1 MKKISILYDVSII
14 ANNYSRTGVYFVAL
28 NILNELKK
36 KNEISLSLYCQ
47 SDDIASAK
55 NNIASLAKSADLPCV
70 FRLTQPSLNRFKPK
84 LKKILNK
91 MPRFLQNL
99 AYKNKNFILKFAS
112 TLKKPQPKPALKAQ
126 ELAKYDAFFSPCF
139 AVPDEFKNIKN
150 YLIIY
155 DLIPLLLDGYKDD
168 PSNTWILNMLNNLD
182 DKSTCFS
189 ISCHTK
195 KDFLAHLPKLKDE
208 NIVVTPLACDESF
221 KPASN
226 EQINLAKQKYKIPE
240 NKKYIFSL
248 CSLEPRKNILRV
260 IKCFCEFIKKHN
272 INDLVLALGGGADM
286 KFLPTLQ
293 ANIKNLNEYKDKI
306 LILGYVDS
314 ADLAP
319 LYSGALFFVYT
330 SQYEGF
336 GLPPLEAMSCGS
348 AVITSDNS
356 SLPEV
361 VGDAGIMIAYDSDE
375 AHIKA
380 YEKYYFDENFRKE
393 NAKKGLERSGL
404 FSWQKCADIMV
415 NKIKD
420 DIEKAKI
427 NL

>member
-1 MKKISILYDVSII
+1 MILKKLKLIYDASIVVNTTN
-14 ANNYSRTGVYFVAL
+14 ANWARSGVYFSAL
-28 NILNELKK
+28 NLLKEFAKRDDIELVLYCKTDDKNKAKKFLKDLLKK
-36 KNEISLSLYCQ
+36 DFACIFEFVPSKLIIALKRTIEKLPPLISKPFYK
-47 SDDIASAK
+47 A
-55 NNIASLAKSADLPCV
+55 NDL
-70 FRLTQPSLNRFKPK
+70 RKK
-84 LKKILNK
+84 L
-91 MPRFLQNL
+91 
-99 AYKNKNFILKFAS
+99 KNKNPQ
-112 TLKKPQPKPALKAQ
+112 KKPNTQDPNEYNA
-126 ELAKYDAFFSPCF
+126 C
-139 AVPDEFKNIKN
+139 
-150 YLIIY
+150 YLSAAY
-155 DLIPLLLDGYKDD
+155 DLPARFKHDESIIKYAIAYDVMPLIFPQYYKDSVD
-168 PSNTWILNMLNNLD
+168 GWLQTFKIFNNY
-182 DKSTCFS
+182 FS
-189 ISCHTK
+189 ISQHTK
-195 KDFLAHLPKLKDE
+195 KDYLKHLEHLKE
-208 NIVVTPLACDESF
+208 QNITTALLACDESF
-221 KPASN
+221 KPANN

-415 NKIKD
+415 NKMKQD
-420 DIEKAKI
+420 LKF
-427 NL
+427 

>member
-1 MKKISILYDVSII
+1 MILKKLKLIYDASIVVNTTN
-14 ANNYSRTGVYFVAL
+14 ANWARSGVYFSAL
-28 NILNELKK
+28 NLLKEFAKRDDIELVLYCKTDDKNKAKKFLKDLLKK
-36 KNEISLSLYCQ
+36 DFACIFEFVPSKLIIALKRTIEKLPPLISKPFYK
-47 SDDIASAK
+47 A
-55 NNIASLAKSADLPCV
+55 NDL
-70 FRLTQPSLNRFKPK
+70 RKK
-84 LKKILNK
+84 L
-91 MPRFLQNL
+91 
-99 AYKNKNFILKFAS
+99 KNKNPQ
-112 TLKKPQPKPALKAQ
+112 KKPNTQNPNEYNA
-126 ELAKYDAFFSPCF
+126 C
-139 AVPDEFKNIKN
+139 
-150 YLIIY
+150 YLSAAY
-155 DLIPLLLDGYKDD
+155 DLPARFKHDESIIKYAIAYDVMPLIFPQYYKDSVD
-168 PSNTWILNMLNNLD
+168 GWLQTFKIFNNY
-182 DKSTCFS
+182 FS
-189 ISCHTK
+189 ISRHTK
-195 KDFLAHLPKLKDE
+195 KDYLKHLEHLKE
-208 NIVVTPLACDESF
+208 QNITTALLACDESF

-248 CSLEPRKNILRV
+248 CTLEPRKNLIRTLKTF
-260 IKCFCEFIKKHN
+260 IEFIKKNN
-272 INDLVLALGGGADM
+272 IDDLVFVLGGGHWEI
-286 KFLPTLQ
+286 F
-293 ANIKNLNEYKDKI
+293 IKELEKSIDDLGAYKDKI
-306 LILGYVDS
+306 LKIGYVDDK
-314 ADLAP
+314 DLAP

-415 NKIKD
+415 NKMKQD
-420 DIEKAKI
+420 LKF
-427 NL
+427 

>member
-1 MKKISILYDVSII
+1 MILKKLKLIYDASIVVNTTN
-14 ANNYSRTGVYFVAL
+14 ANWARSGVYFSAL
-28 NILNELKK
+28 NLLKEFAKRDDIELVLYCKTDDKNKAKKFLKDLLKK
-36 KNEISLSLYCQ
+36 DFACIFEFVPSKLIIALKRAIEKLPPLISKPFYK
-47 SDDIASAK
+47 A
-55 NNIASLAKSADLPCV
+55 NDL
-70 FRLTQPSLNRFKPK
+70 RKK
-84 LKKILNK
+84 L
-91 MPRFLQNL
+91 
-99 AYKNKNFILKFAS
+99 KNKNPQ
-112 TLKKPQPKPALKAQ
+112 KKPNTQNPNEYNA
-126 ELAKYDAFFSPCF
+126 C
-139 AVPDEFKNIKN
+139 
-150 YLIIY
+150 YLSAAY
-155 DLIPLLLDGYKDD
+155 DLPARFKHDESIIKYAIAYDVMPLIFPQYYKDSVD
-168 PSNTWILNMLNNLD
+168 GWLQTFKIFNNY
-182 DKSTCFS
+182 FS
-189 ISCHTK
+189 ISRHTK
-195 KDFLAHLPKLKDE
+195 KDYLKHLEHLKE
-208 NIVVTPLACDESF
+208 QNITTALLACDESF
-221 KPASN
+221 KPANN

-260 IKCFCEFIKKHN
+260 IKCFCEFIKKNN

-356 SLPEV
+356 SLPEI

-415 NKIKD
+415 NKMKQD
-420 DIEKAKI
+420 LKF
-427 NL
+427 

>member
-1 MKKISILYDVSII
+1 MILKKLKLIYDASIVVNTTN
-14 ANNYSRTGVYFVAL
+14 ANWARSGVYFSAL
-28 NILNELKK
+28 NLLKEFAKRDDIELVLYCKTDDKNKAKKFLKDLLKK
-36 KNEISLSLYCQ
+36 DFACIFEFVPSKLIIALKRAIEKLPPLISKPFYK
-47 SDDIASAK
+47 A
-55 NNIASLAKSADLPCV
+55 NDL
-70 FRLTQPSLNRFKPK
+70 RKK
-84 LKKILNK
+84 L
-91 MPRFLQNL
+91 
-99 AYKNKNFILKFAS
+99 KNKNPQ
-112 TLKKPQPKPALKAQ
+112 KKPNTQNPNEYNA
-126 ELAKYDAFFSPCF
+126 C
-139 AVPDEFKNIKN
+139 
-150 YLIIY
+150 YLSAAY
-155 DLIPLLLDGYKDD
+155 DLPARFKHDESIIKYAIAYDVMPLIFPQYYKDSVD
-168 PSNTWILNMLNNLD
+168 GWLQTFKIFNNY
-182 DKSTCFS
+182 FS
-189 ISCHTK
+189 ISRHTK
-195 KDFLAHLPKLKDE
+195 KDYLKHLEHLKE
-208 NIVVTPLACDESF
+208 QNITTALLACDESF
-221 KPASN
+221 KPANN

-260 IKCFCEFIKKHN
+260 IKCFCEFIKKNN

-356 SLPEV
+356 SLPEI

-380 YEKYYFDENFRKE
+380 YEKYYFDKNFRKE

-415 NKIKD
+415 NKMKQD
-420 DIEKAKI
+420 LKF
-427 NL
+427 

>member
-1 MKKISILYDVSII
+1 MILKKLKLIYDASIVVNTTN
-14 ANNYSRTGVYFVAL
+14 ANWARSGVYFSAL
-28 NILNELKK
+28 NLLKEFAKRDDIELVLYCKTDDKNKAKKFLKDLLKK
-36 KNEISLSLYCQ
+36 DFACIFEFVPSKLIIALKRAIEKLPPLISKPFYK
-47 SDDIASAK
+47 A
-55 NNIASLAKSADLPCV
+55 NDL
-70 FRLTQPSLNRFKPK
+70 RKK
-84 LKKILNK
+84 L
-91 MPRFLQNL
+91 
-99 AYKNKNFILKFAS
+99 KNKN
-112 TLKKPQPKPALKAQ
+112 TQKKPNNQNPNEYNA
-126 ELAKYDAFFSPCF
+126 C
-139 AVPDEFKNIKN
+139 
-150 YLIIY
+150 YLSAAY
-155 DLIPLLLDGYKDD
+155 DLPARFKHDESIIKYAIAYDVMPLIFPQYYKDSVD
-168 PSNTWILNMLNNLD
+168 GWLQTFKIFNNY
-182 DKSTCFS
+182 FS
-189 ISCHTK
+189 ISRHTK
-195 KDFLAHLPKLKDE
+195 KDYLKHLEHLKE
-208 NIVVTPLACDESF
+208 QNITTALLACDESF
-221 KPASN
+221 KPANN

-260 IKCFCEFIKKHN
+260 IKCFCEFIKKNN

-415 NKIKD
+415 NKMKQD
-420 DIEKAKI
+420 LKF
-427 NL
+427 

>member
-1 MKKISILYDVSII
+1 MILKKLKLIYDASIVVNTTNTNWARS
-14 ANNYSRTGVYFVAL
+14 GVYFSAL
-28 NILNELKK
+28 NLLKEFAKRDDIELVLYCKTDDKNKAKKFLKDLLKK
-36 KNEISLSLYCQ
+36 DFACIFEFVPSKLIIALKRAIEKLPPLISKPFYKANDLRKKLKNKSPQKKPNTQNPNEYNACYLSAAY
-47 SDDIASAK
+47 
-55 NNIASLAKSADLPCV
+55 DLPA
-70 FRLTQPSLNRFKPK
+70 RFKHDESIIK
-84 LKKILNK
+84 YAIAYDV
-91 MPRFLQNL
+91 MPLIF
-99 AYKNKNFILKFAS
+99 
-112 TLKKPQPKPALKAQ
+112 PQ
-126 ELAKYDAFFSPCF
+126 Y
-139 AVPDEFKNIKN
+139 
-150 YLIIY
+150 
-155 DLIPLLLDGYKDD
+155 YKDSVD
-168 PSNTWILNMLNNLD
+168 GWLQTFKIFNNY
-182 DKSTCFS
+182 FS
-189 ISCHTK
+189 ISRHTK
-195 KDFLAHLPKLKDE
+195 KDYLKHLEHLKE
-208 NIVVTPLACDESF
+208 QNITTALLACDESF
-221 KPASN
+221 KPANN

-260 IKCFCEFIKKHN
+260 IKCFCEFIKKNN

-306 LILGYVDS
+306 LILGYVDDK
-314 ADLAP
+314 DLAP

-415 NKIKD
+415 NKMKQD
-420 DIEKAKI
+420 LKF
-427 NL
+427 

>member
-1 MKKISILYDVSII
+1 MILKKLKLIYDASIVVNTTN
-14 ANNYSRTGVYFVAL
+14 ANWARSGVYFSAL
-28 NILNELKK
+28 NLLKEFAKRDDIELVLYCKTDDKNKARKFLKDLLKK
-36 KNEISLSLYCQ
+36 DFACIFEFVPSKLIIALKRAIEKLPPLISKPFYK
-47 SDDIASAK
+47 A
-55 NNIASLAKSADLPCV
+55 NDL
-70 FRLTQPSLNRFKPK
+70 RKK
-84 LKKILNK
+84 L
-91 MPRFLQNL
+91 
-99 AYKNKNFILKFAS
+99 KNKNPQ
-112 TLKKPQPKPALKAQ
+112 KKPNTQNPNEYNA
-126 ELAKYDAFFSPCF
+126 C
-139 AVPDEFKNIKN
+139 
-150 YLIIY
+150 YLSAAY
-155 DLIPLLLDGYKDD
+155 DLPARFKHDESIIKYAIAYDVMPLIFPQYYKDSVD
-168 PSNTWILNMLNNLD
+168 GWLQTFKIFNNY
-182 DKSTCFS
+182 FS
-189 ISCHTK
+189 ISQHTK
-195 KDFLAHLPKLKDE
+195 KDYLKHLEHLKE
-208 NIVVTPLACDESF
+208 QNITTALLACDESF

-248 CSLEPRKNILRV
+248 CTLEPRKNLIRTLKTF
-260 IKCFCEFIKKHN
+260 IEFIKKNN
-272 INDLVLALGGGADM
+272 IDDLVFVLGGGHWEI
-286 KFLPTLQ
+286 F
-293 ANIKNLNEYKDKI
+293 IKELEKSIDDLGAYKDKI
-306 LILGYVDS
+306 LKIGYVDDK
-314 ADLAP
+314 DLAP

-415 NKIKD
+415 NKMKQD
-420 DIEKAKI
+420 LKF
-427 NL
+427 

>member
-1 MKKISILYDVSII
+1 MKKLKLIYDASIVVNTTN
-14 ANNYSRTGVYFVAL
+14 ANWARSGVYFSAL
-28 NILNELKK
+28 NLLKEFAKRDDIELV
-36 KNEISLSLYCQ
+36 LYCKT
-47 SDDIASAK
+47 DDKNKAKKFLKDLLTKDFTCIFEFAPSKLIIALKRTIEKLPPLISKPFYKA
-55 NNIASLAKSADLPCV
+55 NDL
-70 FRLTQPSLNRFKPK
+70 RKK
-84 LKKILNK
+84 L
-91 MPRFLQNL
+91 
-99 AYKNKNFILKFAS
+99 KNKNPQ
-112 TLKKPQPKPALKAQ
+112 KKPNTQNPNEYNA
-126 ELAKYDAFFSPCF
+126 C
-139 AVPDEFKNIKN
+139 
-150 YLIIY
+150 YLSAAY
-155 DLIPLLLDGYKDD
+155 DLPARFKQDESIIKYAIAYDVMPLIFPQYYKDSVD
-168 PSNTWILNMLNNLD
+168 GWLQTFKIFNNY
-182 DKSTCFS
+182 FS
-189 ISCHTK
+189 ISRHTK
-195 KDFLAHLPKLKDE
+195 KDYLKHLEHLKE
-208 NIVVTPLACDESF
+208 QNITTALLACDESF

-248 CSLEPRKNILRV
+248 CSLEPRKNILRI
-260 IKCFCEFIKKHN
+260 IKCFCEFIKKNN
-272 INDLVLALGGGADM
+272 IDDLVLALGGGADM

-306 LILGYVDS
+306 LILGYVDNK
-314 ADLAP
+314 DLAP

-393 NAKKGLERSGL
+393 NAKKGLERSKL
-404 FSWQKCADIMV
+404 FSWQKCTDIMV
-415 NKIKD
+415 NKMKQD
-420 DIEKAKI
+420 LKF
-427 NL
+427 

>member
-1 MKKISILYDVSII
+1 MILKKLKLIYDASIVVNTTN
-14 ANNYSRTGVYFVAL
+14 ANWARSGVYFSAL
-28 NILNELKK
+28 NLLKEFAKRDDIELVLYCKTDDKNKAKKFLKDLLKK
-36 KNEISLSLYCQ
+36 DFACIFEFVPSKLIIALKRAIEKLPPLISKPFYK
-47 SDDIASAK
+47 A
-55 NNIASLAKSADLPCV
+55 NDL
-70 FRLTQPSLNRFKPK
+70 RKK
-84 LKKILNK
+84 L
-91 MPRFLQNL
+91 
-99 AYKNKNFILKFAS
+99 KNKNPQ
-112 TLKKPQPKPALKAQ
+112 KKPNTQNPNEYNA
-126 ELAKYDAFFSPCF
+126 C
-139 AVPDEFKNIKN
+139 
-150 YLIIY
+150 YLSAAY
-155 DLIPLLLDGYKDD
+155 DLPARFKHDESIIKYAIAYDVMPLIFPQYYKDSVD
-168 PSNTWILNMLNNLD
+168 GWLQTFKIFNNY
-182 DKSTCFS
+182 FS
-189 ISCHTK
+189 ISRHTK
-195 KDFLAHLPKLKDE
+195 KDYLKHLEHLKE
-208 NIVVTPLACDESF
+208 QNITTALLACDESF
-221 KPASN
+221 KPANN

-260 IKCFCEFIKKHN
+260 IKCFCEFIKKNN

-415 NKIKD
+415 NKMKQD
-420 DIEKAKI
+420 LKF
-427 NL
+427 

>member
-1 MKKISILYDVSII
+1 MILKKLKLIYDASIVVNTTN
-14 ANNYSRTGVYFVAL
+14 ANWARSGVYFSAL
-28 NILNELKK
+28 NLLKEFAKRDDIELVLYCKTDDKNKAKKFLKDLLKK
-36 KNEISLSLYCQ
+36 DFACIFEFVPSKLIIALKRTIEKLPPLISKPFYK
-47 SDDIASAK
+47 A
-55 NNIASLAKSADLPCV
+55 NDL
-70 FRLTQPSLNRFKPK
+70 RKK
-84 LKKILNK
+84 L
-91 MPRFLQNL
+91 
-99 AYKNKNFILKFAS
+99 KNKNPQ
-112 TLKKPQPKPALKAQ
+112 KKPNTQNPNEYNA
-126 ELAKYDAFFSPCF
+126 C
-139 AVPDEFKNIKN
+139 
-150 YLIIY
+150 YLSAAY
-155 DLIPLLLDGYKDD
+155 DLPARFKHDESIIKYAIAYDVMPLIFPQYYKDSVD
-168 PSNTWILNMLNNLD
+168 GWLQTFKIFNNY
-182 DKSTCFS
+182 FS
-189 ISCHTK
+189 ISRHTK
-195 KDFLAHLPKLKDE
+195 KDYLKHLEHLKE
-208 NIVVTPLACDESF
+208 QNITTALLACDESF
-221 KPASN
+221 KPANN

-415 NKIKD
+415 NKMKQD
-420 DIEKAKI
+420 LKF
-427 NL
+427 